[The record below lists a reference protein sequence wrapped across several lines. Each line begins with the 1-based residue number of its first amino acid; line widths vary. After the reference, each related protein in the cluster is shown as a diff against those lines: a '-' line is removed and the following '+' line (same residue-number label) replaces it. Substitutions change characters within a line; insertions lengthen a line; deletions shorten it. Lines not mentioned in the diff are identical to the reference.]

1 MTLFQIIILGIVQG
15 LTEFLPISSSGHL
28 VIIPY
33 LLGWQLP
40 EADAFIFDVLIQV
53 ATLIA
58 VFAYFWKDITEIVQS
73 MMLCIFKK
81 KPFAEAQA
89 RLGWYLLLSTLPAGI
104 LGLFLKEHI
113 QRAFA
118 NPRITGIF
126 LIGTALI
133 LLIAEKAGRR
143 NVDLKEI
150 DWKDTLWIGFSQ
162 VLAIF
167 PGVSRSGA
175 TIAGG
180 MTRNLNR
187 PSAARFSFLMSIPI
201 MLAAGGLAILD
212 LIDLQRTM
220 RLNAAETPNLFLT
233 FIPGFI
239 AAAITGY
246 LSIRWLIGYLKRHP
260 LYIFAI
266 YCAILGALIVVMSF
280 IR

>member
-1 MTLFQIIILGIVQG
+1 MTLFQSIILGIVQG

-73 MMLCIFKK
+73 MIVWMIKK

-104 LGLFLKEHI
+104 LGLLLKEHVE
-113 QRAFA
+113 RAFA
-118 NPRITGIF
+118 SPRTTGFF

-133 LLIAEKAGRR
+133 LLIAEKAGKR
-143 NVDLKEI
+143 NVDLEDI
-150 DWKDTLWIGFSQ
+150 DWKDALWIGFSQ

-167 PGVSRSGA
+167 PGISRSGA

-187 PSAARFSFLMSIPI
+187 PSAARFSFLMSIPV
-201 MLAAGGLAILD
+201 MLAAGGLAMLD
-212 LIDLQRTM
+212 LIDLQQSMSASGST
-220 RLNAAETPNLFLT
+220 NLLLT

-246 LSIRWLIGYLKRHP
+246 LSIRWLIGYLKKHP
-260 LYIFAI
+260 LYVFAI
-266 YCAILGALIVVMSF
+266 YCVVVGGAIVVMSYV
-280 IR
+280 R